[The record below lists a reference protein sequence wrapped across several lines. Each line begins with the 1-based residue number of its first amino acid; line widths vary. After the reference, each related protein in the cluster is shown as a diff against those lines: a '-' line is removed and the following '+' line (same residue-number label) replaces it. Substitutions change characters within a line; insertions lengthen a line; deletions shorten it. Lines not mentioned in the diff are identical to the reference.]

1 MLKKLKPIL
10 LSVTTIGVGYFCV
23 QRELNI
29 NLGIFDAFYYQ
40 LYKYSPHYAVQ
51 FIKLMSY
58 QNLLWKQDLY
68 TQEQNLNDQI
78 KLKNQ
83 LGLASGFDN
92 DGSFVETLQN
102 LGFGFIEIGSIT
114 AQRNIRFSE
123 DLNTYSVKND
133 SIEYLSEIPQMGI
146 LQSKAIL
153 TSLRRNY
160 AIKIPVGVSIMPSE
174 EIYKYTPYL
183 IENDISNVTREL
195 CTVADF
201 LVLNLV
207 SSQRTSKLYNDIV
220 TNNTDVIKKMIQSI
234 QITQIEEI
242 GLQAALEHE
251 TKNELKG
258 DNQVREYLSTTQ
270 LGLKQQYLFN
280 IIRNLVAPLYIKV
293 SSNIQKTILDFLLE
307 EAKGNKIQG
316 IILQKDIN
324 QNDLE
329 YNKTLKQVRQQLPKS
344 CTLISVGGIKTK
356 VQFQERL
363 NNGADA
369 CQIFSSF
376 VAKGPHV
383 IKDILL

>member
-10 LSVTTIGVGYFCV
+10 FSVSTLGVGYFFV

-29 NLGIFDAFYYQ
+29 NLGIFDTFYYQ

-51 FIKLMSY
+51 FMKIMCY
-58 QNLLWKQDLY
+58 QNLLWKQDIPIK
-68 TQEQNLNDQI
+68 EQNINNQI

-92 DGSFVETLQN
+92 DGSFIETLQN
-102 LGFGFIEIGSIT
+102 LGFGFIEIGSIA
-114 AQRNIRFSE
+114 AQKNIRFSE
-123 DLNTYSVKND
+123 DLNTYTLKNN
-133 SIEYLSEIPQMGI
+133 SIEYQSEIPQMGI

-160 AIKIPVGVSIMPSE
+160 AIKIPIGVNIMPSE

-195 CTVADF
+195 CSVADF
-201 LVLNLV
+201 IVLNLV
-207 SSQRTSKLYNDIV
+207 SSQRTNKLYSEIV
-220 TNNTDVIKKMIQSI
+220 INNTDLIKKMIQTI

-242 GLQAALEHE
+242 GLQAALDHE

-258 DNQVREYLSTTQ
+258 ENLISEYLSTTQ
-270 LGLKQQYLFN
+270 LGLKQ
-280 IIRNLVAPLYIKV
+280 NLVAPLYIKIQ
-293 SSNIQKTILDFLLE
+293 SNLQKNILDLLMK
-307 EAKGNKIQG
+307 EANGNQIQG

-329 YNKTLKQVRQQLPKS
+329 YNQTLKQIRQQIPKS

-356 VQFQERL
+356 EQYQERL

-376 VAKGPHV
+376 LAQGPQV

>member
-1 MLKKLKPIL
+1 MLKKFKPIL
-10 LSVTTIGVGYFCV
+10 LSVSTLGVGYFFA

-29 NLGIFDAFYYQ
+29 NLGIFDTFYYH

-51 FIKLMSY
+51 FMKVLSY
-58 QNLLWKQDLY
+58 QNILWKQDLL

-92 DGSFVETLQN
+92 DGSFVVTLQN
-102 LGFGFIEIGSIT
+102 LGFGFIEVGSIT
-114 AQRNIRFSE
+114 AQKNIRFSE
-123 DLNTYSVKND
+123 DLNTYAVKND

-146 LQSKAIL
+146 LQSKAVL

-160 AIKIPVGVSIMPSE
+160 SIKIPVGVSIMPSE

-207 SSQRTSKLYNDIV
+207 SSQRTSKLYSDIV

-251 TKNELKG
+251 IKNQLKG
-258 DNQVREYLSTTQ
+258 DNLISEYLSTTQ
-270 LGLKQQYLFN
+270 LGLKQ
-280 IIRNLVAPLYIKV
+280 NLVAPLYIKV
-293 SSNIQKTILDFLLE
+293 SSNLQKTILDFLLK
-307 EAKGNKIQG
+307 EANGNQIQG

-344 CTLISVGGIKTK
+344 CNLISVGGIKTK
-356 VQFQERL
+356 EQFQERL
-363 NNGADA
+363 MNGADA

-376 VAKGPHV
+376 IAKGPHV

>member
-10 LSVTTIGVGYFCV
+10 FSVSTLGVGYFFV

-40 LYKYSPHYAVQ
+40 FYKYSPHYAVQ
-51 FIKLMSY
+51 FMKIMCY
-58 QNLLWKQDLY
+58 QNLLWKQDIPIK
-68 TQEQNLNDQI
+68 EQNINNQI

-92 DGSFVETLQN
+92 DGSFIETLQN
-102 LGFGFIEIGSIT
+102 LGFGFIEIGSIA
-114 AQRNIRFSE
+114 AQKNIRFSE
-123 DLNTYSVKND
+123 DLNTYTLKNN

-160 AIKIPVGVSIMPSE
+160 AIKIPIGVNIMPSE

-195 CTVADF
+195 CSVADF
-201 LVLNLV
+201 IVLNLV
-207 SSQRTSKLYNDIV
+207 SSQRTNKLYSEIV
-220 TNNTDVIKKMIQSI
+220 TNNTDLIKKMIQTI

-242 GLQAALEHE
+242 GLQAALDHE
-251 TKNELKG
+251 IKNELKG
-258 DNQVREYLSTTQ
+258 ENLISEYLSTTQ
-270 LGLKQQYLFN
+270 LGLKQ
-280 IIRNLVAPLYIKV
+280 NLVAPLYIKIQ
-293 SSNIQKTILDFLLE
+293 SNLQKNIFDLLMK
-307 EAKGNKIQG
+307 EANGNQIQG

-329 YNKTLKQVRQQLPKS
+329 YNQILKQIRQQIPKS

-356 VQFQERL
+356 EQYQERL
-363 NNGADA
+363 INGADA

-376 VAKGPHV
+376 LAQGPQV